1 MSMVM
6 TIGVITFW
14 CDQASCCSNA
24 TIAAKRSAAYVDSR
38 SSVHSPPPLPHP
50 PPHPR
55 PLSHPIKHLRASAC
69 IMIILIAPYRHA
81 AGRLNFCALSLTCC
95 CGHFGVPL

>member
-24 TIAAKRSAAYVDSR
+24 TIAPKRSAAYVDPR

-50 PPHPR
+50 PPHPPAHFPT
-55 PLSHPIKHLRASAC
+55 PLRSSAC
-69 IMIILIAPYRHA
+69 WL
-81 AGRLNFCALSLTCC
+81 LT
-95 CGHFGVPL
+95 